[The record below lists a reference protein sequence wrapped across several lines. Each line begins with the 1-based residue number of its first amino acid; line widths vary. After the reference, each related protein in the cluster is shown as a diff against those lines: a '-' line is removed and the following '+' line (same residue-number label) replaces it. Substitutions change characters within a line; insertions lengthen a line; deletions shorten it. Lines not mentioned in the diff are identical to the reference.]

1 MTGKERM
8 MLMIKNA
15 AGAALVVLAVAGTVM
30 AAPEGDAAG
39 AAVVGQREG
48 GSGTGDEEAK
58 DPLQF
63 GPLKTGL
70 DALVRGESTRN
81 FNFSDYTFTP
91 GNGDDQL
98 LVRVRPSLTFTPAD
112 YLSARVEGQWYAT
125 HNDEDFDKI
134 RLYQGYLEGS
144 LPSRKATL
152 RAGRQELVYGSTF
165 MLGSDSFFDGLS
177 FDAVKVGVKPLEPLT
192 VDFFA
197 GKYTRDN
204 SGGIAGELYG
214 VYGTYAE
221 GDDLSLDLYG
231 LLDTGGEGLTHDGKD
246 EQTYSVGARL
256 AGKVGK
262 LASFEVEPVFQ
273 FGRHIEDSSHHQ
285 IRAYGGHADLTI
297 DPAIGR
303 YPGVGFISY
312 AFGSG
317 DSDGAQGKFSEFHN
331 PNNDTPLI
339 GDMSVIGDL
348 SGVTAVDSGGS
359 EVHASGLHAITV
371 GGGVDLSDKVNVSLD
386 GHYFRAV
393 KTPAGISKD
402 IGFETN
408 LILTYK
414 ASEQVS
420 LVAGANR
427 FFTGNF
433 FKDATGSGKDINYGY
448 LQLQA
453 VF

>member
-1 MTGKERM
+1 MVRK
-8 MLMIKNA
+8 A
-15 AGAALVVLAVAGTVM
+15 AGAALVVLAVAGTAL

-39 AAVVGQREG
+39 APAVAQQG
-48 GSGTGDEEAK
+48 GESGAAGGEAK

-63 GPLKTGL
+63 GPLKVGL

-125 HNDEDFDKI
+125 YNDEDFDKV
-134 RLYQGYLEGS
+134 RLYQGYLEGG
-144 LPSRKATL
+144 LPNKRATL

-165 MLGSDSFFDGLS
+165 MLGADSFFDGLS

-197 GKYTRDN
+197 GKYTKDN
-204 SGGIAGELYG
+204 SGGITGELYG
-214 VYGTYAE
+214 VYGTYAA
-221 GDDLSLDLYG
+221 GDDLAVDLYG

-246 EQTYSVGARL
+246 ERTYSVGARL

-262 LASFEVEPVFQ
+262 LIAFEVEPVFQ
-273 FGRHIEDSSHHQ
+273 FGRHIENSSHHD
-285 IRAYGGHADLTI
+285 IRSYGGHADLTI

-303 YPGVGFISY
+303 YSGVGFISY

-317 DSDGAQGKFSEFHN
+317 DSDGAKGTFSEFHN

-348 SGVTAVDSGGS
+348 SGVTAMDSDGN
-359 EVHASGLHAITV
+359 EVHASGLHAITL
-371 GGGVDLSDKVNVSLD
+371 GGGVDVTEKVNVSLD

-393 KTPAGISKD
+393 KAPAGISKD

-414 ASEQVS
+414 FTDQVS
-420 LVAGANR
+420 LIASANR
-427 FFTGNF
+427 FFTGSF

-453 VF
+453 AF

>member
-1 MTGKERM
+1 
-8 MLMIKNA
+8 MLKKVV
-15 AGAALVVLAVAGTVM
+15 GVVLMVVAVAAVLALAAMVGTAL
-30 AAPEGDAAG
+30 AAPEGDAAAVK
-39 AAVVGQREG
+39 AAAPAAGE
-48 GSGTGDEEAK
+48 SGTADGEAK

-63 GPLKTGL
+63 GPLKVGL

-81 FNFSDYTFTP
+81 FNFIDYAVTP

-98 LVRVRPSLTFTPAD
+98 LVRVRPSLTFTPVD

-125 HNDEDFDKI
+125 YNDEDVDTI

-144 LPSRKATL
+144 LPSKRAIL

-165 MLGSDSFFDGLS
+165 MLGADSFFDGLS
-177 FDAVKVGVKPLEPLT
+177 YDAVKLGVKPLEPLT
-192 VDFFA
+192 VDLFA

-214 VYGTYAE
+214 VYGTYAA
-221 GDDLSLDLYG
+221 GDDLSVDLYG

-246 EQTYSVGARL
+246 ERTWSVGARL
-256 AGKVGK
+256 TGKVGK
-262 LASFEVEPVFQ
+262 LVAFEVEPVFQ
-273 FGRHIEDSSHHQ
+273 FGRHIEDSSHHD
-285 IRAYGGHADLTI
+285 IRSYGGHVDLTI

-303 YPGVGFISY
+303 YSGVGFISY

-317 DSDGAQGKFSEFHN
+317 DSDGAQGTFSEFHN

-348 SGVTAVDSGGS
+348 SGVTAVDSGGN
-359 EVHASGLHAITV
+359 EIHASGLHAITV
-371 GGGVDLSDKVNVSLD
+371 GGGVNVTERVNVSLD

-408 LILTYK
+408 LILTCK
-414 ASEQVS
+414 LTEQVS
-420 LVAGANR
+420 LLASANR
-427 FFTGNF
+427 FFTGDF

-453 VF
+453 TF

>member
-1 MTGKERM
+1 MQM
-8 MLMIKNA
+8 MRKT
-15 AGAALVVLAVAGTVM
+15 AGAALLLLAVAGGVQ
-30 AAPEGDAAG
+30 AAPEGDGAGAPAVVEGSGAAG
-39 AAVVGQREG
+39 DGV
-48 GSGTGDEEAK
+48 K

-63 GPLKTGL
+63 GPLKVGL
-70 DALVRGESTRN
+70 DALMRGESTRN
-81 FNFSDYTFTP
+81 FNFRDYTFTP

-98 LVRVRPSLTFTPAD
+98 LVRVRPSLTFAPSD
-112 YLSARVEGQWYAT
+112 HLSARVEGQWYAT
-125 HNDEDFDKI
+125 YNDEDFDKI
-134 RLYQGYLEGS
+134 RLYQGYLEGG
-144 LPSRKATL
+144 LPSKKATI

-165 MLGSDSFFDGLS
+165 LLGADSFFDGLS
-177 FDAVKVGVKPLEPLT
+177 FDAVKVGVKPVEPLT

-197 GKYTRDN
+197 GKYTKDN
-204 SGGIAGELYG
+204 SGGITGELYG
-214 VYGTYAE
+214 AYGTYAAS
-221 GDDLSLDLYG
+221 DNLSVDLYG

-246 EQTYSVGARL
+246 ERTWSAGARL
-256 AGKVGK
+256 AGKMGK
-262 LASFEVEPVFQ
+262 LVAFEVEPVFQ
-273 FGRHIEDSSHHQ
+273 FGRHIEDSSHHD

-303 YPGVGFISY
+303 YSGVGFISY

-317 DSDGAQGKFSEFHN
+317 DSDGAKGNFTEFHN

-348 SGVTAVDSGGS
+348 SGVTALDAGGN

-371 GGGVDLSDKVNVSLD
+371 GGGVDLSEKVNVSLD

-393 KTPAGISKD
+393 KTPAGISKN

-414 ASEQVS
+414 FTDQVS
-420 LVAGANR
+420 LIASANR
-427 FFTGNF
+427 FFTGRF
-433 FKDATGSGKDINYGY
+433 FDDATGSGKDINYGY
-448 LQLQA
+448 LQVQA

>member
-1 MTGKERM
+1 MRM
-8 MLMIKNA
+8 MRKA
-15 AGAALVVLAVAGTVM
+15 AGAALVVLAMAGTVQ
-30 AAPEGDAAG
+30 AAPEDDTAGAPTVAEQGGAAG
-39 AAVVGQREG
+39 G
-48 GSGTGDEEAK
+48 GAE
-58 DPLQF
+58 DPLRF
-63 GPLKTGL
+63 GPLKVGL

-98 LVRVRPSLTFTPAD
+98 LVRVRPSLTYTPTD

-125 HNDEDFDKI
+125 YNDEDFDKI
-134 RLYQGYLEGS
+134 RLYQGYMEAG
-144 LPSRKATL
+144 LPSKKATL
-152 RAGRQELVYGSTF
+152 RAGRQELVYGSAF
-165 MLGSDSFFDGLS
+165 LLGADSFFDGLS
-177 FDAVKVGVKPLEPLT
+177 YDAVKLGVKPLDPLN

-197 GKYTRDN
+197 GKYTKDN
-204 SGGIAGELYG
+204 SGGITGELYG
-214 VYGTYAE
+214 VYGTYAA
-221 GDDLSLDLYG
+221 GDDLAVDLYG

-246 EQTYSVGARL
+246 ERTWSVGARL
-256 AGKVGK
+256 AGKMGK
-262 LASFEVEPVFQ
+262 LVAFEVEPIFQ
-273 FGRHIEDSSHHQ
+273 FGRHIENSSHHD
-285 IRAYGGHADLTI
+285 IRAYGGHVDLTI

-303 YPGVGFISY
+303 YSGVGFLSY

-317 DSDGAQGKFSEFHN
+317 DRDRASGKFSEFHN
-331 PNNDTPLI
+331 PNNDTALI

-348 SGVTAVDSGGS
+348 SGVTALDAGGN

-402 IGFETN
+402 VGFETN

-414 ASEQVS
+414 VTEQVS
-420 LVAGANR
+420 LIASANR
-427 FFTGNF
+427 FFTGGF
-433 FKDATGSGKDINYGY
+433 FEDATGSGKDINYGY

-453 VF
+453 TF

>member
-1 MTGKERM
+1 MRM
-8 MLMIKNA
+8 MRKAAEAALMVLAMAGTALAATEGEA
-15 AGAALVVLAVAGTVM
+15 AGTLTVA
-30 AAPEGDAAG
+30 EQCGDA
-39 AAVVGQREG
+39 EC
-48 GSGTGDEEAK
+48 EAK

-63 GPLKTGL
+63 GPLKVGL

-98 LVRVRPSLTFTPAD
+98 LVRVRPSLTFAPSD
-112 YLSARVEGQWYAT
+112 HLSARVEGQWYAT
-125 HNDEDFDKI
+125 YNDEDFDKI
-134 RLYQGYLEGS
+134 RLYQGYLEGG
-144 LPSRKATL
+144 LPSKKATI

-165 MLGSDSFFDGLS
+165 LLGADSFFDGLS
-177 FDAVKVGVKPLEPLT
+177 FDAVKVGVKPMEPLT

-197 GKYTRDN
+197 SKYTKDN
-204 SGGIAGELYG
+204 SGGITGELYG
-214 VYGTYAE
+214 AYGTYAA
-221 GDDLSLDLYG
+221 GDDLAIDLYG
-231 LLDTGGEGLTHDGKD
+231 LLDTGGEGLTHNGKD
-246 EQTYSVGARL
+246 ERTYSVGARL

-262 LASFEVEPVFQ
+262 LVAFEVEPVFQ
-273 FGRHIEDSSHHQ
+273 FGRHIEDSSHHD

-303 YPGVGFISY
+303 YSGVGFISY

-317 DSDGAQGKFSEFHN
+317 DSDGAKGNFTEFHN

-348 SGVTAVDSGGS
+348 SGVTALDAGGN

-371 GGGVDLSDKVNVSLD
+371 GGGVDLSEKVNVSLD

-402 IGFETN
+402 VGFEAN
-408 LILTYK
+408 FILTCK
-414 ASEQVS
+414 VTDQVS
-420 LVAGANR
+420 VIAGANR
-427 FFTGNF
+427 FFTGGF
-433 FKDATGSGKDINYGY
+433 FEDATGSGKDINYGY
-448 LQLQA
+448 LQVQA

>member
-1 MTGKERM
+1 MQM
-8 MLMIKNA
+8 MRNA
-15 AGAALVVLAVAGTVM
+15 AGAALAVLAVAGTAL
-30 AAPEGDAAG
+30 AAPEGDGTGAPVVVEQGAAG
-39 AAVVGQREG
+39 
-48 GSGTGDEEAK
+48 SEAK

-63 GPLKTGL
+63 GPLKVGL

-98 LVRVRPSLTFTPAD
+98 LVRVRPSLTYAPAD

-125 HNDEDFDKI
+125 YNDEDFDKI

-144 LPSRKATL
+144 LSSKKATL

-165 MLGSDSFFDGLS
+165 MLGADSFFDGLS
-177 FDAVKVGVKPLEPLT
+177 YDAVKLGVKPLEPLT
-192 VDFFA
+192 VDLFA
-197 GKYTRDN
+197 GKYTWDN
-204 SGGIAGELYG
+204 SGGITGELYG
-214 VYGTYAE
+214 VYGTYAVN
-221 GDDLSLDLYG
+221 DALSLDLYG

-246 EQTYSVGARL
+246 ERTWSVGARL

-262 LASFEVEPVFQ
+262 LVAFEVEPVFQ
-273 FGRHIEDSSHHQ
+273 FGRHIEDSSHHD
-285 IRAYGGHADLTI
+285 IRAYGGHVDLTI

-303 YPGVGFISY
+303 YSGVGFISY

-317 DSDGAQGKFSEFHN
+317 DSDGAQGTFSEFHN

-348 SGVTAVDSGGS
+348 SGVTAMDSGGT
-359 EVHASGLHAITV
+359 EVHASGLHAITL
-371 GGGVDLSDKVNVSLD
+371 GGGVDLTEKVNVSLD

-414 ASEQVS
+414 VTEQVS
-420 LVAGANR
+420 LLASANR
-427 FFTGNF
+427 FFTGGF
-433 FKDATGSGKDINYGY
+433 FRDATGSGKDINYGY

-453 VF
+453 TF